1 MASQII
7 TIIGVL
13 LGAITSFIATTLAE
27 RAKFRQ
33 GMATRWDERK
43 LDTYVEY
50 VACVKEASRAARRA
64 LEARE
69 RGEDPSEAL
78 VEMETLEAR
87 RSVLFEGLVLL
98 AEDTAASAAARA
110 NERLWAMIRC
120 AREPAATSAA
130 RRTEVGSAL
139 IEALN
144 TLHRAARSD
153 LAINRPSLSGR

>member
-13 LGAITSFIATTLAE
+13 LGAVTSFIATTLAE

-50 VACVKEASRAARRA
+50 VACVKEASRAARRV

-69 RGEDPSEAL
+69 RGEDPAEAL
-78 VEMETLEAR
+78 VEMETSEAR

-98 AEDTAASAAARA
+98 AEEAAAEA
-110 NERLWAMIRC
+110 AATVNQRLWALLTS
-120 AREPAATSAA
+120 ARQPAGAPAA
-130 RRTEVGSAL
+130 RRADLGSAL
-139 IEALN
+139 IDAMN
-144 TLHRAARSD
+144 TLHRAARAD
-153 LAINRPSLSGR
+153 LTIGRS